1 MNYRHGFHAG
11 NHADAL
17 KHAALALVL
26 RALAA
31 KDKPFEALDTH
42 AGRGL
47 YDLDGPE
54 SVRSPEW
61 RGGIGRII
69 DDAAAPPSLAPW
81 LEAVR
86 AANPFG
92 GLRWYPGS
100 PILVAAALRPGDAAK
115 FCELHPEERAALEA
129 ALPPRGTIKIF
140 DRDGYQAVRAFL
152 PLAARR
158 GLVLIDP
165 PFEQPGEY
173 ERLSAALAD
182 GLKRFAT
189 GVFMLWRPVK
199 DAEGYRALLAALGE
213 LGAEK
218 TLVAELRVRA
228 AEPGRLTGSGLV
240 IVNPPFGLHESL
252 AEALPFLAERLAVGP
267 GAGFSLA
274 AREGAKERRQ
284 DG

>member
-26 RALAA
+26 QALAV
-31 KDKPFEALDTH
+31 KEKPFEALDTH

-47 YDLDGPE
+47 YDLE
-54 SVRSPEW
+54 SAEAARSPEW
-61 RGGIGRII
+61 RGGGGRII
-69 DDAAAPPSLAPW
+69 EDAAAPPALGPW
-81 LEAVR
+81 LDAVR

-100 PILVAAALRPGDAAK
+100 PLLIAGALRPGDTAK

-129 ALPPRGTIKIF
+129 ALPPRNAIKVF

-152 PLAARR
+152 PPTARR
-158 GLVLIDP
+158 GLTLIDP

-173 ERLSAALAD
+173 DRLAEALAD

-199 DAEGYRALLAALGE
+199 DADGYRALLAALE
-213 LGAEK
+213 VLGARK

-240 IVNPPFGLHESL
+240 LVNPPFGLYERL
-252 AEALPFLAERLAVGP
+252 TEALPYLSARLATGP
-267 GAGFSLA
+267 GAGFTLD
-274 AREGAKERRQ
+274 AREGGEARRLE
-284 DG
+284 G